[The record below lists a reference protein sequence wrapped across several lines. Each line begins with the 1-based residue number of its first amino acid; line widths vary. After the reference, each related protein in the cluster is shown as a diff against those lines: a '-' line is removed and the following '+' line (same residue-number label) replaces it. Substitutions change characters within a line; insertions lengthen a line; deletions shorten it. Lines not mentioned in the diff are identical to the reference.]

1 LNHLPTEKMRA
12 ASRGSLVV
20 GALLSMTVSASL
32 GMGFGRTSTNAT
44 LGQPLDFRVV
54 LRQEADEFIDAEC
67 VSVEVTSGE
76 ESIPRPAL
84 RVSVEG
90 PANAPERTLRVTSSV
105 PIAEPVVQ
113 ISLGVGCPPR
123 LSRTFT
129 AFVDPPEIRLAQQAP
144 EPPPPAPAAPA
155 VASAVSAP
163 ETQAAAAPAP
173 APRRAAARR
182 TPRRSAPAGE
192 AASVARATTPQPV
205 EAASAPRRPAVVQ
218 RTRPSPAPAPGPR
231 LQLET
236 VQSPARAAAIEAE
249 RAASAAAQASVA
261 AIAAADAASQAAA
274 AEAGR
279 IKALE
284 DTLARLKN
292 ESQSNN
298 EGLAALRAR
307 VAQAE
312 AERYANPLVYALA
325 ALAALLAL
333 ALLWLLLRRR
343 QERGAWWSESQLAA
357 RADDAAQPSRL
368 GGDSRIDSRLDA
380 SPPSVVPLPVVVE
393 TMPPP
398 ISVQPSIA
406 PETRPAIA
414 EPRRPVSVEELIDL
428 EQQAE
433 FFAVLGQDEQAI
445 DLLMNHLRGTG
456 GISPL
461 PYLKLLE
468 LYRRRGEREAYERIR
483 ERFNRRFNAYAP
495 DWAADPSRSRS
506 LEDYPQVVARLQAL
520 WPDPQAAMDELE
532 AMLFRRDEGET
543 FDVPAYSELLFLY
556 TLERDHLE
564 RIDDRVAPEMSVDI
578 LLPMGS
584 GPPPQPAVPMLSTIP
599 IDPHPEVEKPL
610 SVDFDVSELP
620 KGDNER
626 AARYEESDFSFRTD
640 FGDKLKKR

>member
-1 LNHLPTEKMRA
+1 MT
-12 ASRGSLVV
+12 AS
-20 GALLSMTVSASL
+20 VSF

-67 VSVEVTSGE
+67 VSVEVTAGDE
-76 ESIPRPAL
+76 QIPRPAL
-84 RVSVEG
+84 RVSVDG
-90 PANAPERTLRVTSSV
+90 PANAAERMLRVTSTV
-105 PIAEPVVQ
+105 PIGEPVVQ
-113 ISLGVGCPPR
+113 INLGVGCPPR

-129 AFVDPPEIRLAQQAP
+129 AFVDPPELRLAQQAP
-144 EPPPPAPAAPA
+144 EAPPPAHATAPLAGSAPA
-155 VASAVSAP
+155 P
-163 ETQAAAAPAP
+163 ESQAAAAPAP
-173 APRRAAARR
+173 TPRRTAPRRTQRPS
-182 TPRRSAPAGE
+182 TPAG
-192 AASVARATTPQPV
+192 AATAVARATTPQPV

-218 RTRPSPAPAPGPR
+218 RTRPSPAPTPGPR

-236 VQSPARAAAIEAE
+236 VQSPARAAAVEAE
-249 RAASAAAQASVA
+249 RAASAAAQASAA

-279 IKALE
+279 IKTLE

-292 ESQSNN
+292 ESQNNN

-343 QERGAWWSESQLAA
+343 QERGTWWSDSQVAA

-380 SPPSVVPLPVVVE
+380 SPPLVPLPVVVE

-398 ISVQPSIA
+398 VSVQPSTA

-495 DWAADPSRSRS
+495 DWAADAAKSRS
-506 LEDYPQVVARLQAL
+506 LEDYPQVIERLQAL
-520 WPDPQAAMDELE
+520 WPNPQAAMDELE
-532 AMLFRRDEGET
+532 ALLFRRDEGET

-564 RIDDRVAPEMSVDI
+564 RGDDRSVPEMSVDI

-620 KGDNER
+620 KGDSER